1 MLEKNEIRNQ
11 IKKVRTLLCN
21 KSALDTKIFEN
32 IIKSDIYKNSKSVL
46 LYVSTE
52 YEVDTY
58 RLIERALNDNKTVA
72 VPVSDFTSNTMCFHI
87 IKSLKDL
94 TRLNHGISEP
104 EVTADKLS
112 SYDSSLCIVPAFVY
126 DKMGYRVGYGKG
138 FYDRFLSEFSGTSLG
153 ICYECFL
160 WKQLDVET
168 NDIPVDYIITENG
181 VKLQKS
187 EPKQNYNNY
196 NKNS

>member
-1 MLEKNEIRNQ
+1 MLEKSEIRKQ
-11 IKKVRTLLCN
+11 IKKVRTLLYN

-58 RLIERALNDNKTVA
+58 RLIERALNDNKTVS

-104 EVTADKLS
+104 EITADKLS

-126 DKMGYRVGYGKG
+126 DKRGYRVGYGKG

-160 WKQLDVET
+160 WKQLDAEK
-168 NDIPVDYIITENG
+168 NDISVDYIITENG
-181 VKLQKS
+181 VKLQK
-187 EPKQNYNNY
+187 N
-196 NKNS
+196 